1 MRVLELLTIIGDWVN
16 DLKHGKG
23 TESVKGVFQYDGDFM
38 DGVKHG
44 QGILSE
50 VESGDTYNGDFENG
64 QLHVIIDSNV
74 YGGDRANVRWSTV
87 REIGIGG
94 KSRLQSSRLRDMGG
108 VSTYGR
114 MVVSMR
120 ESIIMIQRVGRGC
133 LSGN

>member
-1 MRVLELLTIIGDWVN
+1 MRVLYIFTITGDWVN

-64 QLHVIIDSNV
+64 QLHVIIHNNNNI
-74 YGGDRANVRWSTV
+74 YIWKG
-87 REIGIGG
+87 
-94 KSRLQSSRLRDMGG
+94 
-108 VSTYGR
+108 
-114 MVVSMR
+114 
-120 ESIIMIQRVGRGC
+120 
-133 LSGN
+133 